1 MVLRKGEIMK
11 KLNYLL
17 LFLGT
22 AGALGQGYKLFTGD
36 SSALPWLL
44 VDILI
49 ALNALERLDSEGW

>member
-22 AGALGQGYKLFTGD
+22 AGALGQGYKMLTGD

-44 VDILI
+44 INILV
-49 ALNALERLDSEGW
+49 ALNALERLGNEGW